1 MILAS
6 SGGSSAGSVRYLTA
20 SIKRTITTTARF
32 ATAFCLMSP
41 LCLTSPPVVSS
52 AFAQTAAPSVEANPT
67 AAAAELDPET
77 RVLAREFAIRGAE
90 AFDAG
95 DYETALENFNRAT
108 AILDVPSIAVMQ
120 ARTLVKL
127 GRWLEGL
134 DRLQVTA
141 RLQLGPNAPAPYREA
156 VAQAAQEA
164 EALRLQVPQV
174 ALLLGEESQGSE
186 HALEVSFDEKP
197 VPVALLNI
205 SRPVNPGRHFVRVRS
220 HGTIYYENILD
231 VTPSQQLQVQI
242 PPPPR
247 KTAPAP
253 SPAAKRVVAP
263 TEVAP
268 PVSQPEQEPGASTKI
283 NWPLYGALGVTAL
296 GLAGTITATVLGSK
310 HQSTLDEVCKPRCP
324 TEYSDDVSALNTDRT
339 VFYISAGVTA
349 LAGGVAAY
357 LWLTED
363 DAPDQVGLRLSPGA
377 LSLVGRY

>member
-1 MILAS
+1 M
-6 SGGSSAGSVRYLTA
+6 
-20 SIKRTITTTARF
+20 RF
-32 ATAFCLMSP
+32 ATA
-41 LCLTSPPVVSS
+41 LCLTSVFVVSS
-52 AFAQTAAPSVEANPT
+52 ALAQTSVPNIEANPT

-90 AFDAG
+90 AFEAG

-156 VAQAAQEA
+156 VAQASQEA

-174 ALLLGEESQGSE
+174 ALLLGKDSQGSE
-186 HALEVSFDEKP
+186 NALEVSFDEKP

-242 PPPPR
+242 PPPP
-247 KTAPAP
+247 KKPAPVTAPETP
-253 SPAAKRVVAP
+253 RVAAP
-263 TEVAP
+263 TEVTPPAP
-268 PVSQPEQEPGASTKI
+268 EPEVESSGAKL

-296 GLAGTITATVLGSK
+296 GLAGTITATVLGTHHK
-310 HQSTLDEVCKPRCP
+310 STLDDACDPKTGRCP
-324 TEYSDDVSALNTDRT
+324 TSYAEDVSALNTDRT
-339 VFYISAGVTA
+339 IFYISAGVTA

-363 DAPDQVGLRLSPGA
+363 DDPDQVGLRLSPAA